1 MRREKNADSKKSK
14 KKKNEKRGWQKKII
28 INKHALTGYSVLNF
42 QKENSQGNQIKT
54 YLSERLKT
62 EKNCS
67 INQKKRPNVKT

>member
-1 MRREKNADSKKSK
+1 MRIAKKVRRKKTRNVDGK
-14 KKKNEKRGWQKKII
+14 KKIK

-42 QKENSQGNQIKT
+42 QKEYSQGNQIKT

>member
-1 MRREKNADSKKSK
+1 MAK
-14 KKKNEKRGWQKKII
+14 KKK

-42 QKENSQGNQIKT
+42 QKEYSQGNQIKT